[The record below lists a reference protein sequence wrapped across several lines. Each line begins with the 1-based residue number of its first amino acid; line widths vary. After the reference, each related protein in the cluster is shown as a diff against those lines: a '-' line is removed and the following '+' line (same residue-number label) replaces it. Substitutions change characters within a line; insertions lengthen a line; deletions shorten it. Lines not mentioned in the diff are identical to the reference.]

1 MKIVI
6 SEEQLKTLV
15 HLIKEDNG
23 KINVMFVGDSHSAG
37 DGWTWNYLIAKDH
50 PEWDVTQVAKGGMRT
65 DWMLE
70 NLTTKL
76 NEKKY
81 DLVFIYG
88 GANDV
93 MSPQSI
99 SVPINNIQKMVD
111 LVNGQGGKAIVL
123 VGFDSETIFN
133 PEKVK
138 TTKYCDRECMIS
150 YKPKRV
156 EYQAKLASS
165 ITGAVVI
172 PKLVGDMSWSNDG
185 IHVGS
190 AQHKLMRDQVYSNM
204 GDLKN
209 VTVNTNTNSGAN
221 TETQTASQ
229 RLFKSIQTILSKK
242 DNMES
247 GATPE
252 DIKTMQFSLNV
263 INKSDLP
270 MTGQIDGETTQ
281 AIEDYQETN
290 NLEQTGKLT
299 PDTTGGII
307 SDLLFK
313 ITGKRYTFGKSS
325 TTEKSE
331 QNFNPMVIEN
341 PGIAVRTFPSDI
353 ESKFKN
359 AVGDNYDSF
368 ISDVQAIGLD
378 PKIAIRQLFTESAFN
393 PDVMSCKRNS
403 SAGAKGIAQFMPGTW
418 PTYGGGG
425 DPCNISD
432 ALKAYPKMMKV
443 LLDKFPGRL
452 DLVIAGY
459 NSGPN
464 LQVPKNSKN
473 YVYNNALKNKTPF
486 TELKGVIPNE
496 TYKYASSILQP

>member
-37 DGWTWNYLIAKDH
+37 NGWTWNYLIAKDH
-50 PEWDVTQVAKGGMRT
+50 PEWDVTQLAVGGKT
-65 DWMLE
+65 TKWMLQ

-93 MSPQSI
+93 MSPQPI
-99 SVPINNIQKMVD
+99 STPISNIQKMVD

-123 VGFDSETIFN
+123 TGFDSETIFN
-133 PEKVK
+133 PEKVS
-138 TTKYCDRECMIS
+138 TTKYCDRECMIGF
-150 YKPKRV
+150 KPKRV
-156 EYQAKLASS
+156 KYQADLASS
-165 ITGAVVI
+165 ITGAVII
-172 PKLVGDMSWSNDG
+172 PKLVGDLNWSSDG
-185 IHVGS
+185 VHVGS
-190 AQHKLMRDQVYSNM
+190 AKHKLMKDHVYSNM

-209 VTVNTNTNSGAN
+209 IKVDTKTNSDTN
-221 TETQTASQ
+221 TETQNAGQ
-229 RLFKSIQTILSKK
+229 RLFNSIKTILSKK
-242 DNMES
+242 DKMES
-247 GATPE
+247 TATPE
-252 DIKTMQFSLNV
+252 DIKTIQLSLNV
-263 INKSDLP
+263 INKGDLP
-270 MTGQIDGETTQ
+270 MTGQIDDETTK
-281 AIEDYQETN
+281 AIENYQKTN
-290 NLEQTGKLT
+290 NLDKTGKLS

-307 SDLLFK
+307 SDFLFK

-325 TTEKSE
+325 NTEKSE
-331 QNFNPMVIEN
+331 QNFNPMVIIN
-341 PGIAVRTFPSDI
+341 PGVKVTTFPSDI
-353 ESKFKN
+353 ETKFKT
-359 AVGDNYDSF
+359 AVGDDYDGF

-378 PKIAIRQLFTESAFN
+378 PKIAIRQLYTESRFS
-393 PDVMSCKRNS
+393 PDVMSCKRTS

-432 ALKAYPKMMKV
+432 ALKAYPKMMKK

-452 DLVIAGY
+452 DLAIAGY

-464 LQVPKNSKN
+464 LKAYS
-473 YVYNNALKNKTPF
+473 NALKNKTPF
-486 TELKGVIPNE
+486 TELKGVIPAE
-496 TYKYASSILQP
+496 SYKYASSILQT

>member
-37 DGWTWNYLIAKDH
+37 EGWTWNYLIAKDH
-50 PEWDVTQVAKGGMRT
+50 PEWDVTQVTQGGKRT
-65 DWMLE
+65 DWMLQ
-70 NLTTKL
+70 NLKTKL
-76 NEKKY
+76 SEKKY

-93 MSPQSI
+93 MSPQPI
-99 SVPINNIQKMVD
+99 STPISNIQKMVD
-111 LVNGQGGKAIVL
+111 LVNDQGGKAIVL
-123 VGFDSETIFN
+123 TGFDSETIFN

-138 TTKYCDRECMIS
+138 PTKYCDRECMIGF
-150 YKPKRV
+150 KPKRIK
-156 EYQAKLASS
+156 YQADLASS
-165 ITGAVVI
+165 ITGAIII
-172 PKLVGDMSWSNDG
+172 PKLVGDLNWSSDG

-190 AQHKLMRDQVYSNM
+190 SQHKLMKDHVYSNM

-209 VTVNTNTNSGAN
+209 ITVGTKTNNSDN
-221 TETQTASQ
+221 TETQSATQ
-229 RLFKSIQTILSKK
+229 RLFKSIKTILSKK

-247 GATPE
+247 SATPD

-270 MTGQIDGETTQ
+270 MSGQIDGETAQ

-290 NLEQTGKLT
+290 DLDQTGKLT
-299 PDTTGGII
+299 PETTGGII

-313 ITGKRYTFGKSS
+313 ITGQRYSFGNKGR
-325 TTEKSE
+325 K
-331 QNFNPMVIEN
+331 NFNPMVIEN
-341 PGIAVRTFPSDI
+341 PGVQVRKFPSDI
-353 ESKFKN
+353 ETKFKKV
-359 AVGDNYDSF
+359 AGDNYDTF
-368 ISDVQAIGLD
+368 ISDVESIGLD
-378 PKIAIRQLFTESAFN
+378 PKIAMRQLYTESAFS
-393 PDVMSCKRNS
+393 PDVMSCKRTS
-403 SAGAKGIAQFMPGTW
+403 SAGARGIAQFMPGTW

-443 LLDKFPGRL
+443 LLNKFPGRL
-452 DLVIAGY
+452 DLAIAGY

-464 LQVPKNSKN
+464 LKAYSE
-473 YVYNNALKNKTPF
+473 ALKNKTPF
-486 TELKGVIPNE
+486 TELKGKIPNE
-496 TYKYASSILQP
+496 SYKYASSILQP

>member
-37 DGWTWNYLIAKDH
+37 PEWTWNYLIAKDH
-50 PEWDVTQVAKGGMRT
+50 PEWDVTQLAVGGKT
-65 DWMLE
+65 TKWMLE

-93 MSPQSI
+93 MSPQPI
-99 SVPINNIQKMVD
+99 STPIGNIQKMVD

-123 VGFDSETIFN
+123 TGFDSETIFN
-133 PEKVK
+133 PEKVS
-138 TTKYCDRECMIS
+138 TTKYCDRECMIGF
-150 YKPKRV
+150 KPKRV
-156 EYQAKLASS
+156 KYQADLPNS
-165 ITGAVVI
+165 ITGAIII
-172 PKLVGDMSWSNDG
+172 PKLVGDISWSTDG
-185 IHVGS
+185 VHVGS
-190 AQHKLMRDQVYSNM
+190 AQHKLMKDHVYSNM

-209 VTVNTNTNSGAN
+209 ITVDTKTNSGTN
-221 TETQTASQ
+221 TETQSASQ
-229 RLFKSIQTILSKK
+229 RIFNSIKNILSKK
-242 DNMES
+242 DKMES
-247 GATPE
+247 TATPE

-263 INKSDLP
+263 INKADLP
-270 MTGQIDGETTQ
+270 ITGQIDDETTK
-281 AIEDYQETN
+281 AIENYQETN
-290 NLEQTGKLT
+290 NLDKTGKLSS
-299 PDTTGGII
+299 DTTGGII

-313 ITGKRYTFGKSS
+313 ITGKRYTFGKSNNTEKS
-325 TTEKSE
+325 DNTEKSE
-331 QNFNPMVIEN
+331 QNFNPMVIIN
-341 PGIAVRTFPSDI
+341 PGVKVTTFPSDI

-359 AVGDNYDSF
+359 AVGDDYDGF
-368 ISDVQAIGLD
+368 ISDVKAIGLD
-378 PKIAIRQLFTESAFN
+378 PKIAIRQLYTESRFN
-393 PDVMSCKRNS
+393 PDVMSCKRTS

-432 ALKAYPKMMKV
+432 ALKAYPKMMEK

-452 DLVIAGY
+452 DLAIAGY

-464 LQVPKNSKN
+464 LKAYS
-473 YVYNNALKNKTPF
+473 NALKNKTPF
-486 TELKGVIPNE
+486 TELKGVIPAE
-496 TYKYASSILQP
+496 SYKYASSILQP